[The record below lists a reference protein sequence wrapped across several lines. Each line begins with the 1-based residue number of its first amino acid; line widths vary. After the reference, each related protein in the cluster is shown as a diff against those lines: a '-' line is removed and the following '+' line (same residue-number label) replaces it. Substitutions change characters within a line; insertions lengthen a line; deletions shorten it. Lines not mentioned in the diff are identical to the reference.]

1 MNSIRLAL
9 SSLVLTAAVGV
20 AQPVLAA
27 DNTAMSSALAKCTS
41 SNPAVVLNTKSQE
54 YVISMFASPTA
65 AGSVPTTM
73 SPLPAAMMAMCRSDA
88 EAQGG
93 KPAFGGMQMSMG
105 AMLMSLNSLDL
116 TPAQRQKIQ
125 AMMQDGSKR
134 DMHDVNSAL
143 TSAQQA
149 QMAAEMRHSHD
160 LLWSPHILR

>member
-9 SSLVLTAAVGV
+9 SSLVLTAVVGV

-27 DNTAMSSALAKCTS
+27 DDTAMSSALAKCTS
-41 SNPAVVLNTKSQE
+41 SNPAVMLNTKSKE
-54 YVISMFASPTA
+54 YVISMFTSPTA
-65 AGSVPTTM
+65 AGSVPTTS

-88 EAQGG
+88 ESQGG

-105 AMLMSLNSLDL
+105 AMLMSLNSMDL

-125 AMMQDGSKR
+125 GMMHDGSMR
-134 DMHDVNSAL
+134 EMRDVNSIL

-149 QMAAEMRHSHD
+149 QMAAE
-160 LLWSPHILR
+160 LRQSAFPGP